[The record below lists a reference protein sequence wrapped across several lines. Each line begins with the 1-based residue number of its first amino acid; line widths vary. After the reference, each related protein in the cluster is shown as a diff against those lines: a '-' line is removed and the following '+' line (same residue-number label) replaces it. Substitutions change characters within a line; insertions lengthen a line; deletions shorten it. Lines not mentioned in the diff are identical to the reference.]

1 MNGETDGEKMVHL
14 TRRYRFSA
22 AHRLHNEGLTAEENA
37 SLYGKCNNPKGHGH
51 EYVLEVT
58 VAGEADASTGWVM
71 DLGGLD
77 RLVQREILDRFD
89 HTHLNLDVE
98 NFRVRVPTTENL
110 CIEIYDL
117 LSRSFPDG
125 HRPGHG
131 ARLERVRLEET
142 RSNFFEYEG
151 PGMRKAGLGS
161 GTG

>member
-1 MNGETDGEKMVHL
+1 MVHL

-22 AHRLHNEGLTAEENA
+22 AHRLHNETLGSEENA

-51 EYVLEVT
+51 EYVLEVR
-58 VAGEADASTGWVM
+58 VAGEVDANTGMVM
-71 DLGGLD
+71 DLEVLD
-77 RLVQREILDRFD
+77 RLVEREVLDRFD

-98 NFRVRVPTTENL
+98 NFRSRVPTTENL

-117 LSRSFPDG
+117 LSRSFTDG
-125 HRPGHG
+125 HRSGHG

-151 PGMRKAGLGS
+151 PGVAKVGFRS
-161 GTG
+161 ETG